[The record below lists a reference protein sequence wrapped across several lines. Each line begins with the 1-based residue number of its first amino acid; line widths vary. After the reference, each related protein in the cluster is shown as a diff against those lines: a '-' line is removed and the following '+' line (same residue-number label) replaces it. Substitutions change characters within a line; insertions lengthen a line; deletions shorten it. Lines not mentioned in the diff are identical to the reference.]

1 MKKAITIIAVVAAVV
16 IIINVLFWGG
26 WPRGLVGSGN
36 LETEAYAFANFT
48 EVEISD
54 TFEFEIEQSS
64 SYSIN
69 VTTDDNVMDYVQV
82 SQEGQ
87 TLKIGLRTG
96 LRIGSVTLSIG
107 FGIFPRLESVTL
119 KASVTMPQLRELT
132 VSGASRGTVSEFSS
146 TEDLNVKVSGASR
159 VTGDITAGDA
169 AIDVSGASRVTGD
182 ITAGNVEFGISGAST
197 IQLEG
202 SADDMVASV
211 SGASHLNL
219 DAFTLNNADVN
230 FSGASSGT
238 VNLNGRLDANL
249 SGAST
254 LWYIGEPTM
263 GDINTS
269 GASTISKK

>member
-159 VTGDITAGDA
+159 VTGDITAG
-169 AIDVSGASRVTGD
+169 
-182 ITAGNVEFGISGAST
+182 NVEFGISGAST